1 VRKTILR
8 EVKILRMLKQDNI
21 VNLKE
26 AFRRKGKLYLVFE
39 YVEKNL
45 LEALE
50 ESGNGLDPEL
60 VRTYMYQLVKAI
72 EWCHRHNVIHR
83 DIKPENLLVSAQAE
97 PLLKLCDFGFA
108 RTITSRGGQVLTDYV
123 ATRWYRSPELLLG
136 CTDYGK
142 PVDMWAIGCIMGELI
157 DGQPLFPGESEID
170 QLYVIQKVLL
180 FLLLRLLLL
189 LRFRFLWR
197 SACSL

>member
-1 VRKTILR
+1 MFVKNFLKVVDDEVVRKTILR

-39 YVEKNL
+39 YIEKNL

-50 ESGNGLDPEL
+50 ESAGGLDGDV
-60 VRTYMYQLVKAI
+60 VRSYIYQLCKAI

-83 DIKPENLLVSAQAE
+83 GILILRYIVYIVADIKPENLLVSSQAE
-97 PLLKLCDFGFA
+97 NSLKLCDFGFA
-108 RTITSRGGQVLTDYV
+108 RTISTRGEQGLTDYV

-136 CTDYGK
+136 YQFLRSNLFICSGVLITENLLIYGLL
-142 PVDMWAIGCIMGELI
+142 DASW
-157 DGQPLFPGESEID
+157 ES
-170 QLYVIQKVLL
+170 
-180 FLLLRLLLL
+180 
-189 LRFRFLWR
+189 
-197 SACSL
+197 